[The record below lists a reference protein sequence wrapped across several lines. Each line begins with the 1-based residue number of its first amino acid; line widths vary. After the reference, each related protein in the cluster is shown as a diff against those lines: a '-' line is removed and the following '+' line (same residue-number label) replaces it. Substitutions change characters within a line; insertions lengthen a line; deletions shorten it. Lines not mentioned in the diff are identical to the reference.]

1 MIRRIITHRAPDLD
15 AVVAAWLAQTYL
27 FEGMAEVCFLS
38 RRLAVDRHTDACLV
52 DVGNAYDPARLRFDH
67 KPPAFA
73 DRNETCAAKLVWQHL
88 MALGKRVGHLEP
100 LVRVTFEGDTRRHS
114 RALRQSRVDG
124 PHAAL
129 GSARRLHPLDEACYA
144 AMRRWL
150 DEYDRAIRPS
160 RAECRLMLMIPCL
173 HGGDLQ
179 VS

>member
-1 MIRRIITHRAPDLD
+1 
-15 AVVAAWLAQTYL
+15 
-27 FEGMAEVCFLS
+27 
-38 RRLAVDRHTDACLV
+38 
-52 DVGNAYDPARLRFDH
+52 
-67 KPPAFA
+67 
-73 DRNETCAAKLVWQHL
+73 

-129 GSARRLHPLDEACYA
+129 ESARRWDPLDEACYA

-160 RAECRLMLMIPCL
+160 CAAA
-173 HGGDLQ
+173 
-179 VS
+179 S